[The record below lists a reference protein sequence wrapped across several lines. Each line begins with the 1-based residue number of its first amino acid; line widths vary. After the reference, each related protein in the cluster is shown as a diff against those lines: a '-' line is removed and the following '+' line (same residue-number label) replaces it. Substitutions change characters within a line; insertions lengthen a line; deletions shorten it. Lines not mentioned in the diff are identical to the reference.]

1 MRSWLCRIGSKNFV
15 LANTL
20 GPPAH
25 SSHLYGPNFLC
36 AEVDWSR
43 PTTKLGFHGAAPTG
57 QRYGVRLAMATNLTS
72 VITLANELRA
82 ALLEKGV
89 IKRREANRET
99 LSNTKPFL
107 TMAYV

>member
-1 MRSWLCRIGSKNFV
+1 
-15 LANTL
+15 
-20 GPPAH
+20 
-25 SSHLYGPNFLC
+25 
-36 AEVDWSR
+36 
-43 PTTKLGFHGAAPTG
+43 
-57 QRYGVRLAMATNLTS
+57 MATNLTS